1 MAEMIID
8 FIYQENTIKI
18 QWKRN
23 EYINNFFK
31 RYLHKIFKDI
41 DDVYFMCNGN
51 KINAKLKLKEI
62 NNKLMK

>member
-1 MAEMIID
+1 MAEVIID

-31 RYLHKIFKDI
+31 RYFHKIFKDI
-41 DDVYFMCNGN
+41 DDIYFMCNGN